1 LLSFIPS
8 HVISRSLYCIRKQKT
23 DATYAQEL
31 LLHATQ
37 LFEFGDKHRGIG
49 SHDFYGSS
57 GYKDELAWAATWL
70 HKVRTDG
77 LGLEEVHACPHIIQS
92 KSTGLTD

>member
-1 LLSFIPS
+1 
-8 HVISRSLYCIRKQKT
+8 
-23 DATYAQEL
+23 

-37 LFEFGDKHRGIG
+37 LFEFGNQHRGIG

-70 HKVRTDG
+70 HKVGVVWDG
-77 LGLEEVHACPHIIQS
+77 VVVVVWGGGGMVVVVWGLRV
-92 KSTGLTD
+92 G